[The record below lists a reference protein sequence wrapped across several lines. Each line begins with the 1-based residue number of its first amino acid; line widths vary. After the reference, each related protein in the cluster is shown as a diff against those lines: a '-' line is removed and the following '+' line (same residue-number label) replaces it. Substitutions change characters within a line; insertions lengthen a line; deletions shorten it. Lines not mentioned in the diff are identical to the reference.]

1 MRKFL
6 LLLVFLVFV
15 SCSGGAM
22 KRLTPV
28 AEEPSGSDEEVNDGN
43 NETPDDAVVPPD
55 ENGRQDEV
63 QDEEKPVT
71 DDETPVTDNEMPVTD
86 NETSEIPDAE
96 EVPVNDETQENPDEE
111 EDSEPELPDIE
122 YPECGIAFNG
132 SNCSAAY
139 CHTIDDCC
147 EGDVCVATD
156 GCGGYKV
163 CRSAFFK
170 ENFDSYTAGSFP
182 PNSSG
187 WKLKYAGQGQWYQM
201 VTSEQYIS
209 PENSMHLLGSKN
221 YNNSAV
227 MTAVL
232 PQVPDVINVE
242 MKMITQG
249 DNVSF
254 SLCTF
259 ENEASGKNWGNYDM
273 KVEFADGKLRYQI
286 PEWTAY
292 DILPSY
298 EANVWY
304 KIRLKFNKTSK
315 TVSVWVNDELKVDK
329 QSASFDSISIPNL
342 CLTSDKNDKK
352 VWFDDIF
359 VWGE

>member
-1 MRKFL
+1 MRNFL
-6 LLLVFLVFV
+6 LLMVFLVFV
-15 SCSGGAM
+15 SCSDGAV

-28 AEEPSGSDEEVNDGN
+28 ADEPSEAGEEVNDEN
-43 NETPDDAVVPPD
+43 NETPDDAVIPPD
-55 ENGRQDEV
+55 ENGGEGEIQD
-63 QDEEKPVT
+63 DEKPVADDEKPVT
-71 DDETPVTDNEMPVTD
+71 DDETP
-86 NETSEIPDAE
+86 EIPDSE
-96 EVPVNDETQENPDEE
+96 EGPVNDETPETPDEE

-298 EANVWY
+298 ESNVWY
-304 KIRLKFNKTSK
+304 KIRLKLDKTSK